1 MLSQSQLDHVISIAE
16 GRPLD
21 EGLLASLR
29 ATFPGVHFT
38 CCMDD
43 DVSVNAKPYA
53 ERAGF
58 NLYLVNSSNHCSCLT
73 NDPEIASGVVLA
85 EIIED

>member
-1 MLSQSQLDHVISIAE
+1 MINQAQLDEVIRTVEQAS
-16 GRPLD
+16 LD
-21 EGLLASLR
+21 ETLLTRLR
-29 ATFPGVHFT
+29 AAYPGVHFNT
-38 CCMDD
+38 CMDD

-58 NLYLVNSSNHCSCLT
+58 NVYLVNSANHCSTLT
-73 NDPEIASGVVLA
+73 NDPDIASGVVLA